1 MELTCWWNQLWIIF
15 MNMKSITAAAQSIS
29 FIPFVFS
36 LRMRKQ
42 IENEMKL
49 KGIAAQANEWVRE
62 EKTKFILFLMS
73 ERFHFARQQKR
84 ERLGW
89 LFFLNGWVRGA
100 AAPRQPA
107 KREDKPSPAR
117 HFISSFLHLIEWKNE
132 WNQIERKERELMG
145 ELVWLVCFLFFGGL
159 WGGHRPMLRKEK
171 RQAKQ
176 QAKSARLL
184 LLFTLHETKQ
194 INFNLFDLWSEKSK
208 WRDEIEE

>member
-107 KREDKPSPAR
+107 KREDKPSPSTTSLLSR
-117 HFISSFLHLIEWKNE
+117 FSWRNE
-132 WNQIERKERELMG
+132 K
-145 ELVWLVCFLFFGGL
+145 
-159 WGGHRPMLRKEK
+159 
-171 RQAKQ
+171 
-176 QAKSARLL
+176 
-184 LLFTLHETKQ
+184 
-194 INFNLFDLWSEKSK
+194 KSK
-208 WRDEIEE
+208 GREESCATNKQVKWVCWVKLRLRY